1 MASANATK
9 EKNIDLEK
17 LDLDDLERQLDE
29 DFGDDLDRELA
40 ERLAELDFVDEQ
52 KAQIANPDMLGQ
64 VVLNTVW
71 DQFTNQVA
79 IQAGEDF
86 IKDNRDLLNRGEKVD
101 RSKPLS
107 KEDLKNYGLNLSDE
121 AHIQTT
127 ENFAE
132 GKIAK
137 HNSEIDF
144 QQRYDDW
151 QSNFVKDANG
161 NVVMHDTRVNK
172 RDANG
177 NIIIGADGKPE
188 KVQAETL
195 APGYRKPYDDVRNE
209 RGLKGSREKK
219 TAMDETIAVGTI
231 VRDPQANAFMTEK
244 ERIEFDLSEKNLNEI
259 DSSLNSSK
267 GDTPTPDWLDTPN
280 ANGQKPREIFDNL
293 DEESEDQ
300 LRKKYDEAK
309 EEYERQK
316 NEAEKRAREA
326 GKKSQK
332 AEALRVGKKAARAII
347 MNLLAELVKKIIQK
361 FVAWLKSSDKNLK
374 SLLTSIKDAIIAF
387 VIDLKT
393 QVVSVLDTAV
403 TVIASSIIGPV
414 VGVIK
419 KAWMFIKQGWKSLK
433 EAVDYIRDPKNKGQS
448 VEIMMMEVGK
458 IVMAGLTAGG
468 AIVLGEVIEAGLTT
482 IPVFA
487 IEIPLFG
494 SLANIIGI
502 FMGAVVAGIIGALA
516 IDLINRLIAKK
527 QKQMLEAER
536 IDKSNAVLAT
546 QDKIIVRDIDKLN
559 SEKEDISSSISN
571 RHKEAGKIMKE
582 ALDNIVNND
591 GESNDEELRNI
602 RKRLDSLAKEE

>member
-17 LDLDDLERQLDE
+17 LDLDDLERQLEE
-29 DFGDDLDRELA
+29 DFGEDLDRELA

-86 IKDNRDLLNRGEKVD
+86 VKSNNGLRLDLSDDAHIIDPDKFEKGQLPEHNFENQAKYKKRLDETRADFQTDPNMQVKMSSNMRYNEETKTYERYD
-101 RSKPLS
+101 KTTDKWVGKTRYNEETKTWEDYNPRNGKWQKKLS
-107 KEDLKNYGLNLSDE
+107 KDARKN
-121 AHIQTT
+121 
-127 ENFAE
+127 F
-132 GKIAK
+132 
-137 HNSEIDF
+137 
-144 QQRYDDW
+144 
-151 QSNFVKDANG
+151 
-161 NVVMHDTRVNK
+161 DTRTKDEKGSKTVNK
-172 RDANG
+172 DHVISAAEQMRDNEAAAYMDRDTRQEFAKSDVNIQDLDSAANQS
-177 NIIIGADGKPE
+177 K
-188 KVQAETL
+188 
-195 APGYRKPYDDVRNE
+195 
-209 RGLKGSREKK
+209 S
-219 TAMDETIAVGTI
+219 
-231 VRDPQANAFMTEK
+231 
-244 ERIEFDLSEKNLNEI
+244 DLSTEEWLNETRE
-259 DSSLNSSK
+259 D
-267 GDTPTPDWLDTPN
+267 
-280 ANGQKPREIFDNL
+280 GQKQADYFGV
-293 DEESEDQ
+293 DEEE
-300 LRKKYDEAK
+300 LRENDKK
-309 EEYERQK
+309 
-316 NEAEKRAREA
+316 AREA
-326 GKKSQK
+326 YEKEKEKAKEKAVSEGRKSQK

-361 FVAWLKSSDKNLK
+361 FVAWLKSSNKNLK

-482 IPVFA
+482 IPIFA

-536 IDKSNAVLAT
+536 IDKANAVLAT
-546 QDKIIVRDIDKLN
+546 QDKIIARDIDKLN

-571 RHKEAGKIMKE
+571 RHNEAGKIMKE

-602 RKRLDSLAKEE
+602 RKRLDSLVKEE

>member
-9 EKNIDLEK
+9 EKSIDLEK
-17 LDLDDLERQLDE
+17 LDLDDLERQLEEGFGE
-29 DFGDDLDRELA
+29 DIDRELA
-40 ERLAELDFVDEQ
+40 ERLAELDFIDEQ

-86 IKDNRDLLNRGEKVD
+86 IKSNN
-101 RSKPLS
+101 
-107 KEDLKNYGLNLSDE
+107 GLRLDLSDD

-127 ENFAE
+127 ENFAD
-132 GKIAK
+132 GKIAS
-137 HNSEIDF
+137 HNTEIDY
-144 QQRYDDW
+144 QKRYDEW
-151 QSNFVKDANG
+151 QSNFQKDESG
-161 NVVMHDTRVNK
+161 NVVTHTTRTGKEEATLVKGARAPFDENRPK
-172 RDANG
+172 GSKENHTDMDHTVSATEIIRDA
-177 NIIIGADGKPE
+177 E
-188 KVQAETL
+188 
-195 APGYRKPYDDVRNE
+195 
-209 RGLKGSREKK
+209 
-219 TAMDETIAVGTI
+219 
-231 VRDPQANAFMTEK
+231 ANAHMTK
-244 ERIEFDLSEKNLNEI
+244 EEQIAFANSKENLNEM
-259 DSSLNSSK
+259 DSSLNRSK
-267 GDTPTPDWLDTPN
+267 GDKSMSDWLDNPN
-280 ANGQKPREIFDNL
+280 ANGQKPDEIFDISEADEQRL
-293 DEESEDQ
+293 REKDEEA
-300 LRKKYDEAK
+300 RA
-309 EEYERQK
+309 EYEKQK
-316 NEAEKRAREA
+316 KEAEERSIKA

-361 FVAWLKSSDKNLK
+361 FVAWLKSSNKNLK

-414 VGVIK
+414 FGVIK

-482 IPVFA
+482 IPIFA

-536 IDKSNAVLAT
+536 IDKANAVLAT
-546 QDKIIVRDIDKLN
+546 QDKIIARDIDKLN

-591 GESNDEELRNI
+591 GESNDEELRTI